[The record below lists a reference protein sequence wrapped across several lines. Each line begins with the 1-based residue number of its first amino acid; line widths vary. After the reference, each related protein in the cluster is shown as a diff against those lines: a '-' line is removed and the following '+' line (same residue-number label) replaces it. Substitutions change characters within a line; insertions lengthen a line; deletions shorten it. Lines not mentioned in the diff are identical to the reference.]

1 MDLIANRLR
10 EEPWGLL
17 VPHTFP
23 TDLQNSQ
30 CGCLEEASAL
40 VTHVLGYQDSN
51 LD

>member
-1 MDLIANRLR
+1 MDLIVNRLR
-10 EEPWGLL
+10 EEPWSLL

-23 TDLQNSQ
+23 TDLQNNQ
-30 CGCLEEASAL
+30 RGRLRVTSAL